1 MAVFVD
7 FILNFF
13 NLAVF
18 WYYLRTFL
26 KAKPFR
32 KFTWVILLAGLAG
45 AWAGINY
52 LEYQKLNLLML
63 VLALAVMAMFFRG
76 RVITKVMMIL
86 LFIAIGILMEPV
98 GLFVYR
104 QFGVSGE
111 VRESYLYY
119 FIAALID
126 FARGNLVYIICKL
139 GSRRDIHFSKIPKEI
154 MGVLL
159 ITTVAVI
166 FNCCVVIDIAIEAGT
181 EKSMNICIS
190 IVISMILT
198 YYFMLYMMERFSY
211 LMKQRYE
218 DELYREEMKHK
229 EIYYNEME
237 KRNSY
242 VQNLKHDMKN
252 KLYGLLYLL
261 EKEDMQGLTERLEVI
276 CEELGKVDSRKY
288 SDNPIVD
295 SVLRVK
301 MGIAKDEQ
309 IQTDISIRIP
319 KEMQLDY
326 GDIGVLYGNLLD
338 NAIEACR
345 KVEQGKRFIRVENK
359 YLEGKLL
366 LVITNSKDSE
376 INKDLNT
383 TKTDKEKHGRGISS
397 VRKVV
402 EKYNGTVDFEDQA
415 DVFEVSVILY
425 GIKIPG
431 SK

>member
-1 MAVFVD
+1 MAVLVD

-32 KFTWVILLAGLAG
+32 KYTWVFLLAGLAG
-45 AWAGINY
+45 VWAGINY
-52 LEYQKLNLLML
+52 LEHQKLNLLVL
-63 VLALAVMAMFFRG
+63 VLALTVTAMFFQG
-76 RVITKVMMIL
+76 RMVTKAMMIL

-98 GLFVYR
+98 GLFVYG
-104 QFGVSGE
+104 QFGVSGG

-139 GSRRDIHFSKIPKEI
+139 GSRRDIHFSRIPKEI

-159 ITTVAVI
+159 ITLVAVI

-181 EKSMNICIS
+181 EKSLNICIS
-190 IVISMILT
+190 IIVSMILT

-211 LMKQRYE
+211 LMNQRYE
-218 DELYREEMKHK
+218 DELYREEMKYK
-229 EIYYNEME
+229 ETYYNEME
-237 KRNSY
+237 KRNQY
-242 VQNLKHDMKN
+242 IQDLKHNMKN
-252 KLYGLLYLL
+252 RLYGLLHLL
-261 EKEDMQGLTERLEVI
+261 EQNDTEALAERIGVL
-276 CEELGKVDSRKY
+276 CAELGKADSKKY
-288 SDNPIVD
+288 SDNPVVD

-301 MGIAKDEQ
+301 MGIAKEENITVD
-309 IQTDISIRIP
+309 TVIRIP
-319 KEMQLDY
+319 KEMKLDY

-345 KVEQGKRFIRVENK
+345 KVKPEERFIRLVNK
-359 YLEGKLL
+359 YAEGKLL
-366 LVITNSKDSE
+366 LVITNSKDRE
-376 INKDLNT
+376 VNKDLNT

-402 EKYNGTVDFEDQA
+402 EKYNGTVDFEDQT

-425 GIKIPG
+425 GIKIQG
-431 SK
+431 RE

>member
-1 MAVFVD
+1 MTVLAD

-26 KAKPFR
+26 KAKSF
-32 KFTWVILLAGLAG
+32 KKYTWVILILVLAGV
-45 AWAGINY
+45 WAGINY
-52 LEYQKLNLLML
+52 LEYQKLNLLVL
-63 VLALAVMAMFFRG
+63 VFVLAVMSMFFRG

-86 LFIAIGILMEPV
+86 LFIAMGILMEPV
-98 GLFVYR
+98 GLYVYR
-104 QFGVSGE
+104 QLGVSGKIHE
-111 VRESYLYY
+111 GYLY
-119 FIAALID
+119 FLIAALID

-139 GSRRDIHFSKIPKEI
+139 GSHRDIHFSRIPKEI

-159 ITTVAVI
+159 ITSVAVI

-181 EKSMNICIS
+181 EKSLNICIS
-190 IVISMILT
+190 IIVSMILT

-211 LMKQRYE
+211 LMNQRYE
-218 DELYREEMKHK
+218 DELYREEMKYK
-229 EIYYNEME
+229 ETYYNEME
-237 KRNSY
+237 KRNQY
-242 VQNLKHDMKN
+242 IQDLKHDMKN
-252 KLYGLLYLL
+252 RLYGLLHLL
-261 EKEDMQGLTERLEVI
+261 EQNDTEALAQRIGVL
-276 CEELGKVDSRKY
+276 CAELGKVDNKKY
-288 SDNPIVD
+288 SDNPVVD

-301 MGIAKDEQ
+301 MGIAKEES
-309 IQTDISIRIP
+309 IAVNTEIRIP

-359 YLEGKLL
+359 YFDGKLL
-366 LVITNSKDSE
+366 LVIANSKVGE
-376 INKDLNT
+376 VNKELRT

-402 EKYNGTVDFEDQA
+402 EKYNGTVDFEERTDI
-415 DVFEVSVILY
+415 FEVSVILY

-431 SK
+431 RG